1 MSIQDTYNNS
11 KNKFLFN
18 DSKNFSILR
27 SNILNNLYITP
38 KIKKNNE
45 SLKYLDPQVLKFLY
59 KYTKLSKDI
68 LYLDHEIDIINI
80 DSVDGKISTIYK
92 KSNNKIDINIKN
104 INSANK
110 IAEETFLNFQNYFE
124 DDYVLNLN
132 SLMLNSGYEINIG
145 EKQEVTIFIS
155 NNLTEES
162 LTLFQKN
169 IISCYKYS
177 KVTIIE
183 EFVANQK
190 SNSNIAN
197 FINLEE
203 GADLTHLIFQRNNS
217 TANLQSTS
225 YTNCKKN
232 TLYKQLVINISNA
245 SIRNHHYANLIGENA
260 SANLDGIFFAGN
272 DQVIDNKT
280 QVNHN
285 FPNCKSSQRYK
296 GVLTDKS
303 QASYLSKTF
312 VDKLAQKTEAYQLSK
327 GILLSDNSYFHSKPE
342 LKIFA
347 NDVKCS
353 HGSTIGPMDRDLLFY
368 LRSRGLNKKDS
379 TSLLIKSFFHDMILG
394 VTNKIFLE
402 QFNYYS
408 NKWLKVNNI

>member
-1 MSIQDTYNNS
+1 MSIQEIYNES

-18 DSKNFSILR
+18 DSKNFSVLR
-27 SNILNNLYITP
+27 SNILKNLDITP

-45 SLKYLDPQVLKFLY
+45 SLKYLDPQVLNFLY
-59 KYTKLSKDI
+59 KYTELSNDI
-68 LYLDHEIDIINI
+68 LYLDYEMDIMNI
-80 DSVDGKISTIYK
+80 DSVNGKISTIHK
-92 KSNNKIDINIKN
+92 KTNNKIDINIRN
-104 INSANK
+104 INSSNK
-110 IAEETFLNFQNYFE
+110 LAEEIFLNFQDYFE
-124 DDYVLNLN
+124 DDYILNLN

-155 NNLTEES
+155 NNITDQA

-169 IISCYKYS
+169 IISCSKNS

-183 EFVANQK
+183 EFATNKK

-197 FINLEE
+197 FISLEE
-203 GADLTHLIFQRNNS
+203 GVELTHLIFQRNS
-217 TANLQSTS
+217 LTASLQSTS

-232 TLYKQLVINISNA
+232 SLYKQLIINISNA
-245 SIRNHHYANLIGENA
+245 SIRNHHYANLVGENA

-296 GVLTDKS
+296 GVLTDQS

-347 NDVKCS
+347 DDVKCS

-379 TSLLIKSFFHDMILG
+379 TSLLIKSFFHDMMFG
-394 VTNKIFLE
+394 VPNKIFLE

-408 NKWLKVNNI
+408 NKWLEMNNI

>member
-1 MSIQDTYNNS
+1 MSIKDIYNES

-18 DSKNFSILR
+18 DSKNFAILR
-27 SNILNNLYITP
+27 SNILKNLDITP

-45 SLKYLDPQVLKFLY
+45 SLKYLDPQALNFLY
-59 KYTKLSKDI
+59 KYTKSSNDI
-68 LYLDHEIDIINI
+68 SYLDHKVDIINI

-92 KSNNKIDINIKN
+92 KTNDKINIDIKN
-104 INSANK
+104 INNSNK
-110 IAEETFLNFQNYFE
+110 IAEETFLNFQNYFK

-155 NNLTEES
+155 NNLTEEA

-169 IISCYKYS
+169 IISCSKYS

-183 EFVANQK
+183 EFVASKK

-203 GADLTHLIFQRNNS
+203 GADFTHLIFQRNDFM
-217 TANLQSTS
+217 ANLQSTT

-232 TLYKQLVINISNA
+232 SSYKQLVINISNA
-245 SIRNHHYANLIGENA
+245 SIRNHHYANLIGENS
-260 SANLDGIFFAGN
+260 SANLDGIFFAGSN
-272 DQVIDNKT
+272 QIIDNKT
-280 QVNHN
+280 QINHN

-296 GVLTDKS
+296 GILTDQS
-303 QASYLSKTF
+303 QACYLSKTF
-312 VDKLAQKTEAYQLSK
+312 VDKIAQKTEAYQLSK

-347 NDVKCS
+347 DDVKCS
-353 HGSTIGPMDRDLLFY
+353 HGSTIGPMDRELLFY

-379 TSLLIKSFFHDMILG
+379 TTLLIKSFFHDMTIG
-394 VTNKIFLE
+394 ISNKIFLE
-402 QFNYYS
+402 KFNSYS
-408 NKWLKVNNI
+408 NKWLKNNNI

>member
-1 MSIQDTYNNS
+1 MSIQEIYNES

-18 DSKNFSILR
+18 DSKNFSVLR
-27 SNILNNLYITP
+27 SNILKNLDITP

-45 SLKYLDPQVLKFLY
+45 SLKYLDPQVLNFLY
-59 KYTKLSKDI
+59 KYTELSNDI
-68 LYLDHEIDIINI
+68 LYLDYEMDIMNI
-80 DSVDGKISTIYK
+80 DSVNGKISTIHK
-92 KSNNKIDINIKN
+92 KTNNKININIRN
-104 INSANK
+104 INSSNK
-110 IAEETFLNFQNYFE
+110 LAEEIFLNFQDYFE
-124 DDYVLNLN
+124 DDYILNLN

-155 NNLTEES
+155 NNITDQA

-169 IISCYKYS
+169 IISCSKNS

-183 EFVANQK
+183 EFATNKK

-197 FINLEE
+197 FISLEE
-203 GADLTHLIFQRNNS
+203 GVELTHLIFQRNS
-217 TANLQSTS
+217 LTASLQSTS

-232 TLYKQLVINISNA
+232 SLYKQLIINISNA
-245 SIRNHHYANLIGENA
+245 SIRNHHYANLVGENA

-296 GVLTDKS
+296 GVLTDQS

-347 NDVKCS
+347 DDVKCS

-379 TSLLIKSFFHDMILG
+379 TSLLIKSFFHDMMFG
-394 VTNKIFLE
+394 VPNKIFLE

-408 NKWLKVNNI
+408 NKWLEMNNI

>member
-1 MSIQDTYNNS
+1 MSIQEIYNES

-18 DSKNFSILR
+18 DSKNFSVLR
-27 SNILNNLYITP
+27 SNILKNLDITP

-45 SLKYLDPQVLKFLY
+45 SLKYLDPQVLNFLY
-59 KYTKLSKDI
+59 KYTELSNDI
-68 LYLDHEIDIINI
+68 LYLDHEMDIMNI
-80 DSVDGKISTIYK
+80 DSVDGKISTIHK
-92 KSNNKIDINIKN
+92 KTNNKININIRN
-104 INSANK
+104 INSSNK
-110 IAEETFLNFQNYFE
+110 LAEEIFLNFQDYFE
-124 DDYVLNLN
+124 DDYILNLN

-155 NNLTEES
+155 NNITDQA

-169 IISCYKYS
+169 IISCSKNS

-183 EFVANQK
+183 EFATNKK

-197 FINLEE
+197 FISLEE
-203 GADLTHLIFQRNNS
+203 GVELTHLIFQRNS
-217 TANLQSTS
+217 LTASLQSTS

-232 TLYKQLVINISNA
+232 SLYKQLIINISNA
-245 SIRNHHYANLIGENA
+245 SIRNHHYANLVGENA

-296 GVLTDKS
+296 GVLTDQS

-347 NDVKCS
+347 DDVKCS

-379 TSLLIKSFFHDMILG
+379 TSLLIKSFFHDMMFG
-394 VTNKIFLE
+394 VPNKIFLE
-402 QFNYYS
+402 
-408 NKWLKVNNI
+408 

>member
-1 MSIQDTYNNS
+1 MLIQDIYNES
-11 KNKFLFN
+11 KNNFLFN
-18 DSKNFSILR
+18 DSDIFLSLR
-27 SNILNNLYITP
+27 SNILKNLDITP

-59 KYTKLSKDI
+59 KYTKSSNDI
-68 LYLDHEIDIINI
+68 LYLDHEIDRINI
-80 DSVDGKISTIYK
+80 DSVNGKISTIYK
-92 KSNNKIDINIKN
+92 KTNHTIDINIKN
-104 INSANK
+104 IDNSNK
-110 IAEETFLNFQNYFE
+110 VAEEIFLNFQSYFE

-145 EKQEVTIFIS
+145 KKEEVTIFIS
-155 NNLTEES
+155 NKITEEA

-169 IISCYKYS
+169 IISCSKDS

-183 EFVANQK
+183 EFAINQK

-197 FINLEE
+197 FISLEE
-203 GADLTHLIFQRNNS
+203 GADVTHLVFQRNNL

-232 TLYKQLVINISNA
+232 SLYKQLIINISNA

-272 DQVIDNKT
+272 DQLIDNKT
-280 QVNHN
+280 QINHN

-296 GVLTDKS
+296 GILTDQS
-303 QASYLSKTF
+303 QASYLSRTF
-312 VDKLAQKTEAYQLSK
+312 VDKIAQKTEAYQLSR

-347 NDVKCS
+347 DDVKCS
-353 HGSTIGPMDRDLLFY
+353 HGSTIGPMDGDLLFY

-394 VTNKIFLE
+394 ISNKIFLE
-402 QFNYYS
+402 QFNHYS
-408 NKWLKVNNI
+408 NKWLKENNI